1 MHNSDWLGSPPIN
14 LPKRQQNMKFS
25 QHQTF
30 NPPLHMI
37 IIRGLFEFFKIT
49 LPPAL
54 TSCCFIISYWFLSE
68 ILGPVATLKS
78 YILLCPVVIFANTLL
93 FSAMTIIFKW
103 LLVGKYRQN
112 QKPLWCTFVWR
123 NEFVN
128 SLCENLVFPLL
139 LQMIQ
144 GTPFLPW
151 FFRLLGSKIGKN
163 VYMETTEITEFD
175 LVRIDDNACLNFG
188 CTIQTHLF
196 EDRVM
201 KMSNL
206 HIGMNSTIG
215 PMSVVLYDSAIKQ
228 KATLDGLSL
237 LMKGESLPSASSWFG
252 IPARSKSSTAS

>member
-1 MHNSDWLGSPPIN
+1 
-14 LPKRQQNMKFS
+14 
-25 QHQTF
+25 
-30 NPPLHMI
+30 
-37 IIRGLFEFFKIT
+37 
-49 LPPAL
+49 
-54 TSCCFIISYWFLSE
+54 
-68 ILGPVATLKS
+68 
-78 YILLCPVVIFANTLL
+78 
-93 FSAMTIIFKW
+93 
-103 LLVGKYRQN
+103 
-112 QKPLWCTFVWR
+112 
-123 NEFVN
+123 
-128 SLCENLVFPLL
+128 
-139 LQMIQ
+139 MIQ